1 LAGFERQTKWEAIL
15 ANWKI
20 SLGAR
25 ALGLGAALLSAGAMA
40 QQASDQSLERIEITG
55 SSIRRIEAEGALPV
69 TVISRDT
76 IDKSGVTSVTDLIQS
91 LPAMTGGNFQQS
103 SSSVNGNATGE
114 TTAAIHGLDQKY
126 TLVLLNGRRV
136 APFGG
141 FGSLGADGSVN
152 LESIPLD
159 AIERVEVLTDG
170 ASALY
175 GSDAIAGVINFI
187 TKKNTRE
194 GTAFFNMSE
203 PKQSGGSTW
212 SAGISKG
219 FGDLTTDGYNIL
231 ATYSHD
237 YQEKLMA
244 SQREIS
250 KRGGLIPFTINGQNV
265 IFDQTSGN
273 SLPGT
278 IFLDQ
283 SGAAF
288 SPYFNKNGNCGSN
301 PAVFVSGGLCRTN
314 YAATVEDIPGSSRDS
329 LFLSGRY
336 RLNPETS
343 LFAEAVYSKFDMKAS
358 FAPPAQPMG
367 LGTSDLP
374 GQPLNILWQK
384 YVVPYLTANND
395 PSTSGTMAYRAF
407 EAGGRTDDWV
417 TTAKHFVLGADGTFQ
432 GWDYSGSL
440 TLSSNVDDDNLAGGY
455 MDFTKFVSL
464 ISSGVYDPLIPIAGQ
479 SLSSA
484 VLGGTFLSTTVNQ
497 NVLNLRASKD
507 MFAMEGGN
515 ASLGVGVDYTALHVQ
530 QNPNALASFGN
541 LTPGQVGNT
550 DYAVGGFYGYMPMDG
565 KRNNYGAFAELLMPV
580 TKRMEATAS
589 LRFDQYDK
597 VHSDAV
603 YAQAPDPVSG
613 LINPQ
618 GSADEGNSFNH
629 FTFKLSFRAQ
639 PTDSVL
645 LRGSYGSGFKA
656 PSIPQIASN
665 VAFSTNT
672 SGSYV
677 CPFLSN
683 PACKP
688 YQTGTYQWDLL
699 TDGNPFSGGAG
710 LKAETSRQWT
720 FGGRWEPIKA
730 LSMGLDLWGVKLNN
744 QILAGIPENLAFTNP
759 TAYQSFF
766 VIPYRDP
773 SGPIT
778 VALKQIPF
786 NAGQSETEGLDYD
799 FTLRWGTAVGP
810 LTADLSGTHMLKSRY
825 QLLGGWQSDL
835 GTFGA
840 DNNVVFRD
848 LARLI
853 FSLETGAFT
862 NTLTLNYKSGYT
874 DQGFQASDGVVNILN
889 PDGSEGAGVA
899 YQGHVAAYKIYNWQ
913 LRYQLNKA
921 WRFTVGINNI
931 FDTPPPVSLK
941 LVGGNQVG
949 YDGRYAD
956 PTGRAYV
963 LGALFRF

>member
-1 LAGFERQTKWEAIL
+1 M
-15 ANWKI
+15 KI
-20 SLGAR
+20 GAKAPR
-25 ALGLGAALLSAGAMA
+25 VFALGLAVFVLAPAALA
-40 QQASDQSLERIEITG
+40 QQAPEQSLERIEITG

-69 TVISRDT
+69 TVINRDA
-76 IDKSGVTSVTDLIQS
+76 IDKSGVTSVTDLMQS

-103 SSSVNGNATGE
+103 SSSVNGNANGE

-126 TLVLLNGRRV
+126 TLVLLNGRRI

-175 GSDAIAGVINFI
+175 GSDAIAGVVNFI
-187 TKKNTRE
+187 TKKNTTE
-194 GTAFFNMSE
+194 GAAFFNMSE
-203 PKQSGGSTW
+203 PSQSGGSKW
-212 SAGISKG
+212 SAGLSKG
-219 FGDLTTDGYNIL
+219 FGDLTTQGYNVL
-231 ATYSHD
+231 LSYSHD

-244 SQREIS
+244 SQRDIS
-250 KRGGLIPFTINGQNV
+250 KRGGLIPFTIGGQNV

-283 SGAAF
+283 SGAGF

-301 PAVFVSGGLCRTN
+301 PVVFNSGGLCRTN

-329 LFLSGRY
+329 FFASGRY
-336 RLNPETS
+336 KVNGDIAI
-343 LFAEAVYSKFDMKAS
+343 FAEAVYSKFAMKAQY
-358 FAPPAQPMG
+358 APSAQPMG

-384 YVVPYLTANND
+384 YVVPYELAQNPVDT
-395 PSTSGTMAYRAF
+395 STSGSLAYRSF
-407 EAGGRTDDWV
+407 EAGGRTDEWV
-417 TTAKHFVLGADGTFQ
+417 TTAQHFVLGSDGTFH
-432 GWDYSGSL
+432 GWDYSASL
-440 TLSSNVDDDNLAGGY
+440 TLSSNEDKDNLAGGY
-455 MDFTKFVSL
+455 MDFTKFVGL
-464 ISSGVYDPLIPIAGQ
+464 IASGAYDPLIPIPGQ

-484 VLGGTFLSTTVNQ
+484 VLGGTFLKTDVTQ

-507 MFAMEGGN
+507 VFPMAGGS
-515 ASLGVGVDYTALHVQ
+515 ASLGVGLDYTALHVKQ
-530 QNPNALASFGN
+530 EPNYLASFGN
-541 LTPGQVGNT
+541 LTPGQVGNA
-550 DYAVGGFYGYMPMDG
+550 DYAVGGFYGYMPMDA

-580 TKRMEATAS
+580 AKKVEVTAS
-589 LRFDQYDK
+589 LRFDEYDK

-603 YAQAPDPVSG
+603 YAQTPDPITG
-613 LINPQ
+613 LLNPQ
-618 GSADEGNSFNH
+618 ASADQGNSFNH
-629 FTFKLSFRAQ
+629 ATFKLSFRAQ
-639 PTDSVL
+639 PTDTL
-645 LRGSYGSGFKA
+645 LVRGSYGSGFKA
-656 PSIPQIASN
+656 PSVPQVASN
-665 VAFSTNT
+665 LAFSTNT
-672 SGSYV
+672 SGSYL
-677 CPFLSN
+677 CPFPSN

-688 YQTGTYQWDLL
+688 YLGSTYQWDLL
-699 TDGNPFSGGAG
+699 SDGNPASGSAG

-720 FGGRWEPIKA
+720 IGGRWEPVKA
-730 LSMGLDLWGVKLNN
+730 FSAGLDLWDVKIDN
-744 QILAGIPENLAFTNP
+744 QILAGIPENLAFTNAAQYP
-759 TAYQSFF
+759 SYF

-786 NAGQSETEGLDYD
+786 NAGQSESRGLDWD
-799 FTLRWGTAVGP
+799 FTLRADTRYGA
-810 LTADLSGTHMLKSRY
+810 LTADLSGTHMLQSRY

-835 GTFGA
+835 GAFGG

-848 LARLI
+848 MMRLVI
-853 FSLETGAFT
+853 SLQTGAFA
-862 NTLTLNYKSGYT
+862 NTLTMNYKSGYT
-874 DQGFQASDGVVNILN
+874 DQGFQASDGVVNVLN

-899 YQGHVAAYKIYNWQ
+899 YQGHVSAYKLFDWQ
-913 LRYQLNKA
+913 TRYQLNKS
-921 WRFTVGINNI
+921 WRFTLGITNLFN
-931 FDTPPPVSLK
+931 TAPPLSLK

-956 PTGRAYV
+956 PTGRAFTA
-963 LGALFRF
+963 GALFRF